1 MVQRARASAHPSAP
15 KGPGGSLHTA
25 TCSPVQQ
32 RRPWLACQ
40 QTGGSHCAL
49 LACRPDGVRERVRR
63 GSCRVWA
70 ALRISISGCGSPQME
85 RAMEAAVPSDRRAP
99 GPQLQARH
107 AAARAAAR
115 SARTGTTCAAA
126 PSRRPSACSPAV
138 RALSAAPG
146 SHPRLPQHCA
156 GARTQGCGIL
166 QGTCC
171 GRRPGRS
178 GISKFAVLCMGNGV
192 CSPQPVLGRP
202 HQIISSTHSR

>member
-107 AAARAAAR
+107 AAARAAAHVPHALGR
-115 SARTGTTCAAA
+115 HVPRHLRAGLLHVHRRCA
-126 PSRRPSACSPAV
+126 PC
-138 RALSAAPG
+138 
-146 SHPRLPQHCA
+146 RLPL
-156 GARTQGCGIL
+156 GATQGCLSTAQVRARRVVEFCRVPVAVAGL
-166 QGTCC
+166 GGLESQSLLCC
-171 GRRPGRS
+171 AWETVS
-178 GISKFAVLCMGNGV
+178 AAHSLCLAG
-192 CSPQPVLGRP
+192 
-202 HQIISSTHSR
+202 HTK